1 MGYCAGFSF
10 LMRVDMP
17 KALQKTLLKLGI
29 SGCVALLLFNFPLLS
44 LYRGHLFSLPTL
56 YVVLFA
62 LWLVLILIARQIAD
76 PVSSR
81 EQRRQAALMNHD

>member
-1 MGYCAGFSF
+1 
-10 LMRVDMP
+10 MP
-17 KALQKTLLKLGI
+17 KALQKTLVKLGV

-44 LYRGHLFSLPTL
+44 LYRGHLFGLPTL

-76 PVSSR
+76 PVSPG
-81 EQRRQAALMNHD
+81 EQRRQAELMNHD

>member
-1 MGYCAGFSF
+1 
-10 LMRVDMP
+10 MP

-29 SGCVALLLFNFPLLS
+29 AGCVALLLFNFPLLS
-44 LYRGHLFSLPTL
+44 LYRGHLMGLPTL
-56 YVVLFA
+56 YVVLFV
-62 LWLVLILIARQIAD
+62 LWLILILVARQIVD

>member
-1 MGYCAGFSF
+1 
-10 LMRVDMP
+10 MP

-29 SGCVALLLFNFPLLS
+29 AGCVALLLFNFPLLS
-44 LYRGHLFSLPTL
+44 LYRGHLMGLPTL
-56 YVVLFA
+56 YVVLFV
-62 LWLVLILIARQIAD
+62 LWLILILIARRIAD